1 MRSERRP
8 YSGIPTVMARVYAVM
23 THAMCST
30 PDRSPTMVGRA
41 VATIVWSKED
51 RNITIM
57 RQR

>member
-1 MRSERRP
+1 M
-8 YSGIPTVMARVYAVM
+8 PTVIASVYAVM

-57 RQR
+57 RQK